1 MSSFSKIYEEE
12 FFLLLHLP
20 SQESKVLTALL
31 KYAKN
36 NKDSKE
42 ANNFRFRR
50 IYPSKVRLVSF
61 SGLSARSIN
70 RGLKGLEKKK
80 LITIEII
87 TGTNYYTIH
96 YPIGIEK
103 VKIYLNSQDNIVPT
117 QDNIVP
123 KQDSSVLKQDNIV
136 LKNGV
141 DQSNNIENND
151 KKEEG
156 VISIRN
162 IKEIYKNNNYKKEK
176 NKNSIDMEKYK
187 QMLSEI
193 PNLSLLD

>member
-1 MSSFSKIYEEE
+1 MGSFSKIYEEE

-20 SQESKVLTALL
+20 SQESKVLTTLL
-31 KYAKN
+31 RFASYNRDTKQ
-36 NKDSKE
+36 
-42 ANNFRFRR
+42 ANDFRFRR
-50 IYPSKVRLVSF
+50 IYPSKVRLASF

-87 TGTNYYTIH
+87 TGINYYTIH

-136 LKNGV
+136 LRNGV
-141 DQSNNIENND
+141 DQSNNIVVED
-151 KKEEG
+151 KKEQQQ
-156 VISIRN
+156 ISTRN
-162 IKEIYKNNNYKKEK
+162 IQEIYKNNYKKEN

>member
-1 MSSFSKIYEEE
+1 MGNFTKLHTEE
-12 FFLLLHLP
+12 FFLILHLP
-20 SQESKVLTALL
+20 SQEGKVLTALL
-31 KYAKN
+31 KYATN

-50 IYPSKVRLVSF
+50 VFPSKERLVSF

-70 RGLKGLEKKK
+70 RGLKGLQKKN

-87 TGTNYYTIH
+87 TGVNYYTIH
-96 YPIGIEK
+96 YPIGIDN
-103 VKIYLNSQDNIVPT
+103 VKLFLNSQDNIVPT

-123 KQDSSVLKQDNIV
+123 KQDRTVLKQDNIV

-141 DQSNNIENND
+141 DQTNNIENND
-151 KKEEG
+151 KKEEE

-162 IKEIYKNNNYKKEK
+162 IKEIYKNNKYKKEK
-176 NKNSIDMEKYK
+176 NNNSIDMEKYK

>member
-1 MSSFSKIYEEE
+1 MGSFSKIYEEE

-20 SQESKVLTALL
+20 SQESKVLTTLL
-31 KYAKN
+31 RFASYNRDTKQ
-36 NKDSKE
+36 
-42 ANNFRFRR
+42 ANDFRFRR
-50 IYPSKVRLVSF
+50 IYPSKVRLASF

-87 TGTNYYTIH
+87 TGINYYTIH

-136 LKNGV
+136 LINGV
-141 DQSNNIENND
+141 DQSNNIVIED
-151 KKEEG
+151 KKEQQQ
-156 VISIRN
+156 ISTRN
-162 IKEIYKNNNYKKEK
+162 IQEIYKNNYKKEN